1 MGNKGSREKS
11 RGVQPEI
18 RASRNPIIFNTIEV
32 KPAEEVKLI
41 DNSKCKTCDKKG
53 KEFTVASRDGTTF
66 TKMYYCRTCSNHWR
80 D

>member
-1 MGNKGSREKS
+1 MGNKGSRGS

-18 RASRNPIIFNTIEV
+18 HASRNPIIFNTIEV
-32 KPAEEVKLI
+32 KPVEPPV

-53 KEFTVASRDGTTF
+53 KEFTVASRDGTTY
-66 TKMYYCRTCSNHWR
+66 TKMYYCRTCSNHWK